1 MLESK
6 EYPPDDILRSA
17 TEGARLVLEFG
28 GETYRAEE
36 IAHRIAEA
44 YGANDAE
51 CFATTTGA
59 MLSIEDQK
67 GNIHS
72 AIRRI
77 KRRHINLN
85 ALARVSKV
93 AEEAERGEATPRQA
107 LTELAAIS
115 EAPGYPEPVMLI
127 AAAILSSFFSLLFG
141 GGLREALL
149 AAPIGLLTQLT
160 VSACSKRLEI
170 SDFFINV
177 IGGFLIAFLARGA
190 TIFMPSL
197 KTDTV
202 IIGAIML
209 LVPGLAIVNAIRDI
223 ITGDLVAGTA
233 RGVEAFMTAA
243 AISLGAVV
251 ALLLTAGA
259 LS

>member
-1 MLESK
+1 MIEGK
-6 EYPPDDILRSA
+6 ECQPDDILRSA

-36 IAHRIAEA
+36 IALKIAEA

-59 MLSIEDQK
+59 MLSIEDRK

-72 AIRRI
+72 AVRRI

-85 ALARVSKV
+85 ALDRVSKI
-93 AEEAERGEATPRQA
+93 AEEAARGETTPQQA

-115 EAPGYPEPVMLI
+115 DAPGYPEPVMLV
-127 AAAILSSFFSLLFG
+127 AAALLSSFFSLLYG
-141 GGLREALL
+141 GGLQEALL
-149 AAPIGLLTQLT
+149 AAPIGLLTRLT
-160 VSACSKRLEI
+160 VSACSKRLGI

-177 IGGFLIAFLARGA
+177 IGGFLIAFLARGSA
-190 TIFMPSL
+190 VIIPGI
-197 KTDTV
+197 KPDAI

-251 ALLLTAGA
+251 ALVLTAGA
-259 LS
+259 IK